1 MDSIKPNVET
11 TRRLIDSLSETISNK
26 TVGINSKLISID
38 NELIN
43 IHVGKAITGY
53 VVIGLICL
61 VIGIFA
67 TLRITQTCYGKM
79 IEKSYEAEIEIAK
92 KDGVKE
98 YKSELVDNKSGILE
112 ITELEK
118 TYVQN
123 HKEGYSDPDAYIKSL
138 NELITHYKEIF

>member
-11 TRRLIDSLSETISNK
+11 TRKLINSLSETISNK

-43 IHVGKAITGY
+43 IHVGKTIGKY
-53 VVIGLICL
+53 VFIGLICL

-79 IEKSYEAEIEIAK
+79 IEKSYETELEIAK
-92 KDGVKE
+92 KDGVKDFE
-98 YKSELVDNKSGILE
+98 SELVNTDTGIIKIAEME
-112 ITELEK
+112 IA
-118 TYVQN
+118 YVKN
-123 HKEGYSDPDAYIKSL
+123 HKDLYNNPDEYIQNLKDS
-138 NELITHYKEIF
+138 ITHYKEMF

>member
-53 VVIGLICL
+53 VVIGLIYL

-92 KDGVKE
+92 KDGVKDFE
-98 YKSELVDNKSGILE
+98 SELVNTDTGIIKIAEME
-112 ITELEK
+112 IA
-118 TYVQN
+118 YVKN
-123 HKEGYSDPDAYIKSL
+123 HKDLYNNPDEYIQNLKDS
-138 NELITHYKEIF
+138 ITHYKEMF

>member
-26 TVGINSKLISID
+26 TVGINTKLISLD
-38 NELIN
+38 NELTN
-43 IHVGKAITGY
+43 IHIGRAIWEY

-79 IEKSYEAEIEIAK
+79 IEKSYEAELEIAK

-98 YKSELVDNKSGILE
+98 YKSELVNNKSGIMK
-112 ITELEK
+112 IKELEK
-118 TYVQN
+118 AFVQN
-123 HKEGYSDPDAYIKSL
+123 HKDGYSDPDAYIKSL
-138 NELITHYKEIF
+138 TESIKHYKEIF

>member
-11 TRRLIDSLSETISNK
+11 TRKLINSLSETISNK

-67 TLRITQTCYGKM
+67 TLRITQNCYGKM
-79 IEKSYEAEIEIAK
+79 IEKSYEAELEIAK

-98 YKSELVDNKSGILE
+98 YKSELVNNKSGIMK
-112 ITELEK
+112 IKELEK
-118 TYVQN
+118 AFVQN
-123 HKEGYSDPDAYIKSL
+123 HKDGYSDPDAYIKSL
-138 NELITHYKEIF
+138 TESIARYKEMF

>member
-11 TRRLIDSLSETISNK
+11 TRKLINSLSETISNK

-53 VVIGLICL
+53 VVTGLICL

-67 TLRITQTCYGKM
+67 TLRITQNCYGKM
-79 IEKSYEAEIEIAK
+79 IEKSYEAELEIAK

-98 YKSELVDNKSGILE
+98 YKSELVDNKSGIIK
-112 ITELEK
+112 ITEIEK
-118 TYVQN
+118 EYFQN
-123 HKEGYSDPDAYIKSL
+123 HKDDFKNSEECIQSL
-138 NELITHYKEIF
+138 TESITHYKEIF